1 MSPTPL
7 HFERHHLR
15 RDLLASIIDGGLFS
29 LMVGLGET
37 YLPAFIL
44 ALDERD
50 EIAAGLVTAVPMVT
64 GALLQLLTPWLVRR
78 IGSHKRYVVASAAT
92 QAASLML
99 LPIAAWWGAD
109 ASWLVF
115 LAASIYWGAGL
126 GTSAAWNTWIEGMV
140 PRRVRTRFFA
150 RRVRV
155 SQSCVLLGFLAGG
168 FSLQYA
174 RHTPWAMA
182 AFSAVFVVA
191 ATCRFASAYF
201 LTLQTEPRHARVRER
216 YVTIRELSSGR
227 KGESSARL
235 LGYLFVVQAVV
246 YFSGPYFAPFMLK
259 QLEMD
264 YQIYAVLSGVTF
276 LGKVLALPVWG
287 RVAHYAGPRRLLW
300 IGGLGIIPI
309 SGLWCISRNL
319 GFLAGLQFTG
329 GVAWAAYELA
339 MFLMFFETIP
349 REERTSVLTVYNL
362 GNALAQVSGAFVG
375 ALFLVWQRR
384 TPESY
389 LWLFFLSSVGRA
401 AALWFLAQIPPVA
414 ISVHART
421 PVINP
426 MSVASGDE
434 GTIDQ
439 PILPSMDGDDRD

>member
-1 MSPTPL
+1 VSPTAL

-29 LMVGLGET
+29 LMVGMGET

-50 EIAAGLVTAVPMVT
+50 EIAAGLVTAVPMVA
-64 GALLQLLTPWLVRR
+64 GAVLQLLTPWLVRR
-78 IGSHKRYVVASAAT
+78 VGSHKRYVVASATT

-99 LPIAAWWGAD
+99 LPIAAWWGPTAT
-109 ASWLVF
+109 WLVF

-126 GTSAAWNTWIEGMV
+126 GTSAAWNTWVEGMV
-140 PRRVRTRFFA
+140 PRRVRTPFFA

-174 RHTPWAMA
+174 RHTSWAMT
-182 AFSAVFVVA
+182 AFSAVFAVA
-191 ATCRFASAYF
+191 AICRFASAYF

-227 KGESSARL
+227 KGASSARL
-235 LGYLFVVQAVV
+235 LSYLFVVQAVV

-259 QLEMD
+259 QMEMD
-264 YQIYAVLSGVTF
+264 YHVYAVLSGVTF

-287 RVAHYAGPRRLLW
+287 RVAHYAGPRKLLW

-309 SGLWCISRNL
+309 SGLWCVSRNL
-319 GFLAGLQFTG
+319 AFIAVLQFTG

-389 LWLFFLSSVGRA
+389 LWLFMISSAGRA
-401 AALWFLAQIPPVA
+401 AALWFLAQIPPVD

-439 PILPSMDGDDRD
+439 PILPSMGGDDAD